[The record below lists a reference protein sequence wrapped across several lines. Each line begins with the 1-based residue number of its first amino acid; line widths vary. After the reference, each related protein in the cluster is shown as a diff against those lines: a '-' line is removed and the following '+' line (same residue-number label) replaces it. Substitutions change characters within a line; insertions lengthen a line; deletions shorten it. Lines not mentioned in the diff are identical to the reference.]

1 MSRINPTRPSPRM
14 APPAIPGVFPPV
26 MIDVA
31 IDGKLYQEMHVD
43 GGAIAQAFLYPP
55 SFNLKAKMKELGVKN
70 ARPAAY
76 IIRNARL
83 YRPEEKVERQ
93 TLKIAH
99 HHDRVQRCQRPL
111 SHVPHHTARRRRL

>member
-1 MSRINPTRPSPRM
+1 
-14 APPAIPGVFPPV
+14 
-26 MIDVA
+26 
-31 IDGKLYQEMHVD
+31 MHVD

-93 TLKIAH
+93 TLKIAQQAISTMTAF
-99 HHDRVQRCQRPL
+99 QRRQRPL
-111 SHVPHHTARRRRL
+111 SDVPHDQARWRGLQPRLHRG